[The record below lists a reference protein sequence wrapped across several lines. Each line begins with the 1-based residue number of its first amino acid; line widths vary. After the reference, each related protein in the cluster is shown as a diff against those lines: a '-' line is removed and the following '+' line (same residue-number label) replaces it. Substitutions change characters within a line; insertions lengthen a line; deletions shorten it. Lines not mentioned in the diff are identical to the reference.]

1 MPSLTE
7 PWSSDVSRK
16 RKASLALTSV
26 LAATLTVVAAG
37 VVALRSSGAAAMTRA
52 ESEATAEAGVHSG
65 HSAMRRGGQVTPADA
80 RRDSQPVGPLALVLE
95 VSPNGPIASITDA
108 VRRAAPGAVITVRAG
123 VYREPTIIIDRRV
136 SLIGD
141 SGSVIDGAGGKTI
154 MSVTADSVTIRGLTF
169 RRVTASNV
177 DDRAAI
183 KVSGAHGCTI
193 EGNRIDDGFFGI
205 YLAEV
210 EGCRIADNVL
220 RASGK
225 TEASS
230 GNGIHLWSSRHV
242 VIEDN
247 DVRGYR
253 DGIYFEFVHDTE
265 VRHNVSTANLRYG
278 LHFMYSDDCV
288 YTENTFKRNG
298 SGVAVMYTKRV
309 TMTGNR
315 FEGNEGAAAYGLLL
329 KEISDPHLEGNAF
342 VGNTTAL
349 VADGANRIIARG
361 NLFLDNGW
369 ALQLDGSTV
378 DGQFIANNFVGNTF
392 DVATN
397 SRTPSSTFAGN
408 YWDAYRGYDLDRDG
422 VGDVPHHPVRLFSM
436 IVQRHG
442 PALILLRSA
451 FVQLLDA
458 SERALPSLTPETLV
472 DATPAVRRLR

>member
-1 MPSLTE
+1 
-7 PWSSDVSRK
+7 
-16 RKASLALTSV
+16 LTSV
-26 LAATLTVVAAG
+26 LAAIAVLMIAGTVAMRA
-37 VVALRSSGAAAMTRA
+37 SGAAAMTRA
-52 ESEATAEAGVHSG
+52 EAEATAEAAVHSG
-65 HSAMRRGGQVTPADA
+65 HAAMHQAGQVIERMA
-80 RRDSQPVGPLALVLE
+80 RRDSLPAVGPLALAFDVA
-95 VSPNGPIASITDA
+95 PNGAISTISDA
-108 VRRAAPGAVITVRAG
+108 VRRAAPGAVITIRAG
-123 VYREPTIIIDRRV
+123 VYREPTIVVDRRV
-136 SLIGD
+136 TLVGD
-141 SGSVIDGAGGKTI
+141 SGAVIDGASGTTI
-154 MSVTADSVTIRGLTF
+154 MSVAADSVVIRGLTF
-169 RRVTASNV
+169 RRVSASNV

-183 KVSGAHGCTI
+183 KVSGVHGCTI

-205 YLAEV
+205 YLANV
-210 EGCRIADNVL
+210 EGCRIAHNVL

-253 DGIYFEFVHDTE
+253 DGIYFEFVHDTD
-265 VRHNVSTANLRYG
+265 VRRNVSAGNLRYG

-288 YTENTFKRNG
+288 YTGNTFQRNG

-361 NLFLDNGW
+361 NEFIDNGW
-369 ALQLDGSTV
+369 AVRLDGSTV
-378 DGQFIANNFVGNTF
+378 DGQFSANDFVGNTF
-392 DVATN
+392 DVTTN
-397 SRTPSSTFAGN
+397 TQTPSSTFAGN
-408 YWDAYRGYDLDRDG
+408 YWDAYRGYDLDRNG

-451 FVQLLDA
+451 FVDLLDA
-458 SERALPSLTPETLV
+458 SERALPSLTPETLA
-472 DATPAVRRLR
+472 DPTPAMRRLR